1 MSRET
6 ASHTLAMQENHWT
19 GRKTGELGL
28 PFGLASAC
36 LAWAED
42 GLHLKHEVGPKK
54 RWTWAE
60 FVGQIGLGPNRS
72 SKNIM
77 KNKITILF
85 DNKDD
90 KDKIYI
96 KITSRLRLNKITN

>member
-1 MSRET
+1 M
-6 ASHTLAMQENHWT
+6 

-36 LAWAED
+36 PAWAED

-54 RWTWAE
+54 RWTWVE

-72 SKNIM
+72 SKKYNE
-77 KNKITILF
+77 NKITILF
-85 DNKDD
+85 DK
-90 KDKIYI
+90 KTTKIKLPQNYITI
-96 KITSRLRLNKITN
+96 KIK